1 LNLKRRPQVARDRLS
16 VVVVLFLLPWLAAA
30 ATLPD
35 LSSLAAPAEGRVGA
49 AFSIIETEKAYAFH
63 GNEQF
68 PMQSVYKLPIAFYV
82 MRRVDRER
90 MALNQLV
97 QITPKDF
104 VRPGQHSP
112 LRDKYPQGT
121 SLTLEEV
128 LEYNVS
134 QSDGTACDVLLRI
147 IEGPEMVDAALH
159 LLKIEDMRV
168 LNTEKQIGAKDS
180 VQYKNYSTPI
190 AAIQLLHTI
199 MNERALSP
207 ASREKLLGWMT
218 NTPTGMNRIKGE
230 LPPGTPVAHKTGTS
244 GTKDGITAAT
254 NDIGI
259 VTLPDGRQLAV
270 AIFIRDSKADLKT
283 RESVIAR
290 IARAAYDWALATQ

>member
-1 LNLKRRPQVARDRLS
+1 
-16 VVVVLFLLPWLAAA
+16 VVVLFLLPWLATA

-35 LSSLAAPAEGRVGA
+35 LGSLAAPAQGQVGA
-49 AFSIIETEKAYAFH
+49 AFSIIETEKAFAFH
-63 GNEQF
+63 GNDKF

-97 QITPKDF
+97 QILPKDY

-112 LRDKYPQGT
+112 IRDRYPQGT
-121 SLTLEEV
+121 SMTLAEV
-128 LEYNVS
+128 LEFAVA
-134 QSDGTACDVLLRI
+134 QSDGSASDVLLRI
-147 IEGPEMVDAALH
+147 IEGPEMVDSMLQ
-159 LLKIEDMRV
+159 LFKIGEMRV

-180 VQYKNYSTPI
+180 TQYKNYSTPI
-190 AAIQLLHTI
+190 AAIQLLHAL
-199 MNERALSP
+199 MNPRALSQP
-207 ASREKLLGWMT
+207 NRETLLGWMT
-218 NTPTGMNRIKGE
+218 NTPTGANRIKGE

-244 GTKDGITAAT
+244 GTRDGVTAAT

-259 VTLPDGRQLAV
+259 VTLPDGRHLAI
-270 AIFIRDSKADLKT
+270 AIFIRDSKADLAT

-290 IARAAYDWALATQ
+290 IARAAYDWALASQ

>member
-1 LNLKRRPQVARDRLS
+1 M
-16 VVVVLFLLPWLAAA
+16 VVLFLLPLLAAA

-35 LSSLAAPAEGRVGA
+35 LSSLAAPAQGQVGA
-49 AFSIIETEKAYAFH
+49 AFSIVETEKAYAFH
-63 GNEQF
+63 GSDKF
-68 PMQSVYKLPIAFYV
+68 PMQSVYKLPIAFYI

-104 VRPGQHSP
+104 VRPEQHSP
-112 LRDKYPQGT
+112 LRDRYPQGT
-121 SLTLEEV
+121 SLMLEEV
-128 LEYNVS
+128 LEYSVS

-147 IEGPEMVDAALH
+147 IDGPEMVDASLN

-180 VQYKNYSTPI
+180 TQYKNYSTPI
-190 AAIQLLHTI
+190 AAIQFLHTV
-199 MNERALSP
+199 MNPRALSP
-207 ASREKLLGWMT
+207 ASREKLFEWMT
-218 NTPTGMNRIKGE
+218 NTPTGLNRIKGE
-230 LPPGTPVAHKTGTS
+230 LPPGTLVAHKTGTS
-244 GTKDGITAAT
+244 GTRDGMTAAT

-259 VTLPDGRQLAV
+259 VTLPDGRHLAV

-283 RESVIAR
+283 REGVIAR

>member
-1 LNLKRRPQVARDRLS
+1 
-16 VVVVLFLLPWLAAA
+16 VVVLFLLPWLATA

-35 LSSLAAPAEGRVGA
+35 LSSLAAPAQGQVGA

-63 GNEQF
+63 GNDKF

-97 QITPKDF
+97 QILPKDY

-112 LRDKYPQGT
+112 IRDRYPQGT
-121 SLTLEEV
+121 SMTLAEV
-128 LEYNVS
+128 LEFAVA
-134 QSDGTACDVLLRI
+134 QSDGSASDVLLRI
-147 IEGPEMVDAALH
+147 VEGPEMVDSMLQ
-159 LLKIEDMRV
+159 LFKIGEMRV

-180 VQYKNYSTPI
+180 TQYKNYSTPI
-190 AAIQLLHTI
+190 AAIQLLHAL
-199 MNERALSP
+199 MNPRALSQP
-207 ASREKLLGWMT
+207 SRETLLGWMT
-218 NTPTGMNRIKGE
+218 NTPTGANRIKGE

-244 GTKDGITAAT
+244 GTRDGVTAAT

-259 VTLPDGRQLAV
+259 VTLPDGRHLAI
-270 AIFIRDSKADLKT
+270 AIFIRDSKADLAM

-290 IARAAYDWALATQ
+290 IARAAYDWALASQ